1 MSATMLVPRS
11 KVTKD
16 NKLIVSSECGVLKQ
30 PADSI
35 VAKGRLSPGW
45 RLQSLSLAILF
56 VDLTDVTICCRQ
68 DALGRLRQ
76 AYLDSG
82 IAPRM

>member
-45 RLQSLSLAILF
+45 RS
-56 VDLTDVTICCRQ
+56 
-68 DALGRLRQ
+68 
-76 AYLDSG
+76 
-82 IAPRM
+82 

>member
-1 MSATMLVPRS
+1 MSAVMLVPWS

-35 VAKGRLSPGW
+35 VAKGRLSQGV
-45 RLQSLSLAILF
+45 LQLAVAF
-56 VDLTDVTICCRQ
+56 VTFQRVVARQ
-68 DALGRLRQ
+68 DALGRLQQ

-82 IAPRM
+82 IAPLT